1 MHQHGSKYFAHR
13 HPPWTLGWG
22 QKVIIQ
28 LFQNTH
34 MLHIKLK
41 GMMNA
46 TICKHMLHAP
56 STPGVG
62 SKVETFFCEASHV
75 AYKLIGMKHRASYK
89 HIVCSYR
96 SPVPLGWDQKIILF
110 FF

>member
-46 TICKHMLHAP
+46 AICKHM
-56 STPGVG
+56 
-62 SKVETFFCEASHV
+62 FCR
-75 AYKLIGMKHRASYK
+75 YM
-89 HIVCSYR
+89 HIQH
-96 SPVPLGWDQKIILF
+96 LGWGQKSKKIFVKLVMLHIN
-110 FF
+110 